1 MKKNYY
7 KAFKTNPWRTT
18 NSMRTELIDNMVDT
32 ALKGESISYDQAL
45 QLETLS
51 HEELDYL
58 FIGTNRIRDH
68 FKGQDVKICSIVNA
82 KSGKCVEDCSFCAQS
97 SSFQTDSPEYELMD
111 VEEIV
116 AAAKEA
122 EAFGSNEFSIV
133 ASGTSLDD
141 RKELDRVIEAIKRI
155 KAETQLETCCSL
167 GLMPMEHLQ
176 ELKDAGLDRCHHN
189 LETAKSHFDKIVSTH
204 TYEDEVNAVQNA
216 KSVGLQV
223 CVGGIFGMGE
233 TFTQRAE
240 LAFSIRELG
249 TQSFPINFLKPIEG
263 TGLDHLEPLG
273 QYEALRTISLLR
285 LILPDIDL
293 FVCGGREE
301 VLTDLQEQLFSAGA
315 NGILGGNYLTTK
327 GQDPKRDIKMIEN
340 LGLRPVYTSV

>member
-1 MKKNYY
+1 
-7 KAFKTNPWRTT
+7 
-18 NSMRTELIDNMVDT
+18 MRTELIDNMVDT
-32 ALKGESISYDQAL
+32 ALTGESISFDQAL
-45 QLETLS
+45 QLESLT

-58 FIGTNRIRDH
+58 FLGTDRIRDH

-116 AAAKEA
+116 KAAKEA

-141 RKELDRVIEAIKRI
+141 RKELDRVIETIKRI

-167 GLMPMEHLQ
+167 GLMPMEHLK
-176 ELKDAGLDRCHHN
+176 ELKEAGLDRCHHN

-216 KSVGLQV
+216 KAAGLQV

-233 TFTQRAE
+233 SFAQRAE
-240 LAFSIRELG
+240 LAFSIRDLG

-263 TGLDHLEPLG
+263 TGLDHLEPME

-327 GQDPKRDIKMIEN
+327 GQDPKRDIDMIEN
-340 LGLRPVYTSV
+340 LGLRPVYTSI

>member
-1 MKKNYY
+1 
-7 KAFKTNPWRTT
+7 
-18 NSMRTELIDNMVDT
+18 MRTELIDNMVDT
-32 ALKGESISYDQAL
+32 ALTGESISFDQAL
-45 QLETLS
+45 QLESLT

-58 FIGTNRIRDH
+58 FLGTDRIRDH

-116 AAAKEA
+116 KAAKEA

-167 GLMPMEHLQ
+167 GLMPMEHLK
-176 ELKDAGLDRCHHN
+176 ELKEAGLDRCHHN

-216 KSVGLQV
+216 KAAGLQV

-233 TFTQRAE
+233 SFAQRAE
-240 LAFSIRELG
+240 LAFSIRDLG

-263 TGLDHLEPLG
+263 TGLDHLEPME

-327 GQDPKRDIKMIEN
+327 GQDPKRDIDMIEN
-340 LGLRPVYTSV
+340 LGLRPVYTSI